1 MPITLDSL
9 CALIEQQRS
18 TSSTPSLAQDNLIDA
33 NTTSLPSITPT
44 APATSLPSALSSNT
58 INTSTL
64 SNSLDS
70 SQQSAVRNI
79 CSSQL
84 SILTGA
90 AGTGKTFTLK
100 AVLQELLTKF
110 DASSIFLC
118 AFTGKA
124 VLNIIKS
131 IKSDPALAPFIPQCL
146 TLHKWLQFVP
156 ESIEIPDPSKPCGY
170 RLSRRFVPTF
180 NAANKRIDT
189 KVLIIDEVSMV
200 SNELMLQTLA
210 ALDLH
215 SLHKLILVGDI
226 NQLQPV
232 IGKTSLAYFGAHSGC
247 SLNYLTTVHRQADG
261 NDIVQ
266 AAHLFKS
273 ANLLALQQAIK
284 AKEFKNVKFIKA
296 ENYLDLYR
304 IIELINEKYHLRFNE
319 QEDCIITPT
328 NVGATGQEVLNQRLN
343 KYLGVTKQAVLCG
356 VAIKLLGVGDN
367 VMFTKNNYEDGYI
380 NGTTGRIIEMQL
392 NSDVVP
398 GGTSAFGTTQ
408 QQDTLRREAQLS
420 PDELDNLIEQ
430 SAQQSASSGDSQNSA
445 DEEGFFSKKASH
457 TLTIEFIDI
466 YGTLRQISLSTIG
479 EISNLLLANAITCY
493 KAQGSTYKRC
503 IINLLDWKNGNSINN
518 EYAYT
523 ALTRASDFAWVIYN
537 KSGLTKLKN
546 RQLPGSS
553 DKEKIENLISSN
565 SDSETAAYI
574 EDFLNKWLSH
584 NNCNCNNRNLNNS
597 KSTRHNGRTLR

>member
-18 TSSTPSLAQDNLIDA
+18 TSSTPSLAQDNF
-33 NTTSLPSITPT
+33 
-44 APATSLPSALSSNT
+44 
-58 INTSTL
+58 

-100 AVLQELLTKF
+100 AILQELLTKF

-356 VAIKLLGVGDN
+356 VAIKLLGVDDN

-408 QQDTLRREAQLS
+408 QQDTLR

-584 NNCNCNNRNLNNS
+584 NNRNLNNS
-597 KSTRHNGRTLR
+597 IMEEH

>member
-1 MPITLDSL
+1 MPISMNE
-9 CALIEQQRS
+9 LIKQLNKV
-18 TSSTPSLAQDNLIDA
+18 TPANQPAQA
-33 NTTSLPSITPT
+33 GQATTAAS
-44 APATSLPSALSSNT
+44 LSSAT
-58 INTSTL
+58 QLPPASQ
-64 SNSLDS
+64 LDP
-70 SQQSAVRNI
+70 SQQTAVRNI

-100 AVLQELLTKF
+100 AVLQELLTNF

-200 SNELMLQTLA
+200 SNELMLQTIA

-232 IGKTSLAYFGAHSGC
+232 IGKTSLAYFGAHPGC

-273 ANLLALQQAIK
+273 ANLIALQQAIK

-304 IIELINEKYHLRFNE
+304 VIELINEKYHLRFNE

-356 VAIKLLGVGDN
+356 VAIKLFGVGDN

-380 NGTTGRIIEMQL
+380 NGTVGRIIEMQL
-392 NSDVVP
+392 NEDVVTP
-398 GGTSAFGTTQ
+398 DGTNAATFQSAQPAPQG
-408 QQDTLRREAQLS
+408 ELS
-420 PDELDNLIEQ
+420 DAELDDLIDQ
-430 SAQQSASSGDSQNSA
+430 SAQQTVQPDDSQSEA
-445 DEEGFFSKKASH
+445 DEGFFSKKASH

-537 KSGLTKLKN
+537 KSGLAKLKN

-565 SDSETAAYI
+565 SDSETATYI
-574 EDFLNKWLSH
+574 EDFLSKWLAPEVQP
-584 NNCNCNNRNLNNS
+584 
-597 KSTRHNGRTLR
+597 

>member
-1 MPITLDSL
+1 MPISL
-9 CALIEQQRS
+9 ADLIALVQ
-18 TSSTPSLAQDNLIDA
+18 TPSATSPATNLIDTDA
-33 NTTSLPSITPT
+33 Q
-44 APATSLPSALSSNT
+44 ATSEFNCLNNAL
-58 INTSTL
+58 
-64 SNSLDS
+64 DA

-156 ESIEIPDPSKPCGY
+156 ELMEIPDPSKPCGY

-356 VAIKLLGVGDN
+356 VAIKLFGVGDN

-392 NSDVVP
+392 NEDVVP
-398 GGTSAFGTTQ
+398 GGTKNAAQQSAPQSTN
-408 QQDTLRREAQLS
+408 ELS

-430 SAQQSASSGDSQNSA
+430 SAQQSAQQSDGQSPSD

-479 EISNLLLANAITCY
+479 EISNLLLTNAITCY

-537 KSGLTKLKN
+537 KSGLAKLKN

-574 EDFLNKWLSH
+574 EDFLNKWLASF
-584 NNCNCNNRNLNNS
+584 
-597 KSTRHNGRTLR
+597 TPM

>member
-18 TSSTPSLAQDNLIDA
+18 ATQASSTSSLAQDNL
-33 NTTSLPSITPT
+33 T
-44 APATSLPSALSSNT
+44 APLPPATPLPSALSDT
-58 INTSTL
+58 
-64 SNSLDS
+64 SLDS

-100 AVLQELLTKF
+100 AVLQQLLLNF

-156 ESIEIPDPSKPCGY
+156 ELTEIPDPSKPCGY

-180 NAANKRIDT
+180 NAANKRMDT

-210 ALDLH
+210 ALDMH

-356 VAIKLLGVGDN
+356 VAIKLFGVGDN

-392 NSDVVP
+392 NEDVVP
-398 GGTSAFGTTQ
+398 GGAKNAARQNDPQSTN
-408 QQDTLRREAQLS
+408 ELS

-430 SAQQSASSGDSQNSA
+430 SAKQSAQQSDGQNPSD
-445 DEEGFFSKKASH
+445 DEEGFFSRKASH

-466 YGTLRQISLSTIG
+466 YGTLRQINLSTIG

-523 ALTRASDFAWVIYN
+523 ALTRASDFTWVIYN

-574 EDFLNKWLSH
+574 EDFLNRWLAP
-584 NNCNCNNRNLNNS
+584 
-597 KSTRHNGRTLR
+597 

>member
-33 NTTSLPSITPT
+33 NTTSLPS
-44 APATSLPSALSSNT
+44 ALSS
-58 INTSTL
+58 TL
-64 SNSLDS
+64 GTSLDS

-100 AVLQELLTKF
+100 AVLQQLLLNF

-356 VAIKLLGVGDN
+356 VAIKLFGVGDN

-392 NSDVVP
+392 NEDVVP
-398 GGTSAFGTTQ
+398 GGAKNAAKQSDPQSTN
-408 QQDTLRREAQLS
+408 ELS

-430 SAQQSASSGDSQNSA
+430 SAQQSAQQSDGQSPSD

-466 YGTLRQISLSTIG
+466 YGTLRQINLSTIG

-565 SDSETAAYI
+565 SDSETATYI
-574 EDFLNKWLSH
+574 EDFLNRWLSH

-597 KSTRHNGRTLR
+597 KSTNNFMP

>member
-1 MPITLDSL
+1 MPISMNELMKQLNKVTPANQPVQAGQATTAASL
-9 CALIEQQRS
+9 
-18 TSSTPSLAQDNLIDA
+18 SSATQ
-33 NTTSLPSITPT
+33 LPSPC
-44 APATSLPSALSSNT
+44 SASQ
-58 INTSTL
+58 
-64 SNSLDS
+64 LDT
-70 SQQSAVRNI
+70 SQQTAVRNI

-273 ANLLALQQAIK
+273 ANLLALQQAIQ
-284 AKEFKNVKFIKA
+284 AKQFKNVKFIKA

-328 NVGATGQEVLNQRLN
+328 NIGATGQEVLNQRLN
-343 KYLGVTKQAVLCG
+343 KYLNVTKQAVLCG
-356 VAIKLLGVGDN
+356 VAIKLFGVGDN

-380 NGTTGRIIEMQL
+380 NGTVGRIIEMQL
-392 NSDVVP
+392 NSDVVA
-398 GGTSAFGTTQ
+398 GGTNTATFQSAQPAPQG
-408 QQDTLRREAQLS
+408 ELS
-420 PDELDNLIEQ
+420 DAELDDLIDQ
-430 SAQQSASSGDSQNSA
+430 SAQQTVQPDDSQSEA
-445 DEEGFFSKKASH
+445 DEGFFSKKASH

-537 KSGLTKLKN
+537 KSGLAKLKN

-574 EDFLNKWLSH
+574 EDFLSKWLHEANAS
-584 NNCNCNNRNLNNS
+584 
-597 KSTRHNGRTLR
+597 GAI

>member
-1 MPITLDSL
+1 MPI
-9 CALIEQQRS
+9 
-18 TSSTPSLAQDNLIDA
+18 SLAELIASASLQSALAKANSIDA
-33 NTTSLPSITPT
+33 TKTTAS
-44 APATSLPSALSSNT
+44 PAASFPALSAGLNTDSNT

-64 SNSLDS
+64 SNSLDA

-100 AVLQELLTKF
+100 AVLQQLLLNF

-210 ALDLH
+210 ALDMH

-343 KYLGVTKQAVLCG
+343 KYLNVTKQAVLCG
-356 VAIKLLGVGDN
+356 VAIKLFGVGDN
-367 VMFTKNNYEDGYI
+367 VMFTKNNYEEGYI

-392 NSDVVP
+392 NKDVVP
-398 GGTSAFGTTQ
+398 GSANITQ
-408 QQDTLRREAQLS
+408 QQNYTPVSASELS
-420 PDELDNLIEQ
+420 PDELDNLIER
-430 SAQQSASSGDSQNSA
+430 SAQQSASQGAEQSED
-445 DEEGFFSKKASH
+445 DEGFFLKKASH

-537 KSGLTKLKN
+537 KSGLAKLKN

-574 EDFLNKWLSH
+574 EDFLNKWLRGAPACQLYSNVTA
-584 NNCNCNNRNLNNS
+584 NNISN
-597 KSTRHNGRTLR
+597 TT

>member
-1 MPITLDSL
+1 MPISMNELIKQLNKVTPASQPAQAGQATPMPAATSL
-9 CALIEQQRS
+9 CSATQASQPAS
-18 TSSTPSLAQDNLIDA
+18 QPS
-33 NTTSLPSITPT
+33 NTEAPASSLPSLP
-44 APATSLPSALSSNT
+44 PATQLPSPCSASQ
-58 INTSTL
+58 
-64 SNSLDS
+64 LDT
-70 SQQSAVRNI
+70 SQQTAVRNI

-180 NAANKRIDT
+180 NSANKRIDT

-232 IGKTSLAYFGAHSGC
+232 IGKTSLAYFGAHPGC
-247 SLNYLTTVHRQADG
+247 SLNYLTTVHRQANG

-273 ANLLALQQAIK
+273 ANLIALQQAIK

-328 NVGATGQEVLNQRLN
+328 NIGATGQEVLNQRLN
-343 KYLGVTKQAVLCG
+343 KYLNVTKQAVLCG
-356 VAIKLLGVGDN
+356 VAIKLFGVGDN

-392 NSDVVP
+392 NSDALLP
-398 GGTSAFGTTQ
+398 TAASQSFGQSTSQSAPTAST
-408 QQDTLRREAQLS
+408 ELS

-430 SAQQSASSGDSQNSA
+430 SAQATVQADSQSES
-445 DEEGFFSKKASH
+445 DEGFFSKKASH

-537 KSGLTKLKN
+537 KSGLAKLKN
-546 RQLPGSS
+546 RQLAGSS

-574 EDFLNKWLSH
+574 EDFLSKWLAPEAQP
-584 NNCNCNNRNLNNS
+584 
-597 KSTRHNGRTLR
+597 

>member
-1 MPITLDSL
+1 MPI
-9 CALIEQQRS
+9 
-18 TSSTPSLAQDNLIDA
+18 SLADLMALAQA
-33 NTTSLPSITPT
+33 PS
-44 APATSLPSALSSNT
+44 PATSPATNLSEFNCLNNAL
-58 INTSTL
+58 
-64 SNSLDS
+64 DA

-356 VAIKLLGVGDN
+356 VAIKLFGVGDN

-392 NSDVVP
+392 NEDVVP
-398 GGTSAFGTTQ
+398 GGTKNAAQQSAPQSTN
-408 QQDTLRREAQLS
+408 ELS

-430 SAQQSASSGDSQNSA
+430 SAQQSAQQSDGQSESD
-445 DEEGFFSKKASH
+445 DEGFFSKKASH
-457 TLTIEFIDI
+457 TLTIEFINI
-466 YGTLRQISLSTIG
+466 YGTLRQINLSTIG

-537 KSGLTKLKN
+537 KSGLAKLKN

-553 DKEKIENLISSN
+553 DREKIENLISSN

-574 EDFLNKWLSH
+574 EDFLNKWLRGAPACQLYSNVTA
-584 NNCNCNNRNLNNS
+584 NNISN
-597 KSTRHNGRTLR
+597 TTA